1 MLAEWIRS
9 GLDLIL
15 IFLVG
20 VGLVQATRLIWHLAG
35 LRASRVEMEHFVRD
49 FNATVLRAEA
59 GIKGLKMA
67 ARESGDDLERLVD
80 KSLMVRD
87 ELQFIVESADMLAER
102 LTQAAS
108 SVVRP
113 DAKVSEAKATPV
125 KADPLVAPAEMKVE
139 AKPAP
144 KPEVKVAEAPKPAPA
159 APPAPIALPT
169 VTPLAVRR
177 EPEPKPSSRAEKEL
191 MQALQKLN

>member
-15 IFLVG
+15 ILLVG

-49 FNATVLRAEA
+49 FNSTVLRAEA

-67 ARESGDDLERLVD
+67 ARESGDDLEKLVE
-80 KSLMVRD
+80 KSTMVRD
-87 ELQFIVESADMLAER
+87 ELQFIVESADQLADR
-102 LTQAAS
+102 LTAAAS

-113 DAKVSEAKATPV
+113 QAKAPEVKTSEERAPEIKAAPKPASTVTPPLAPPTLPVKAQEKPAAQTQATPATPV
-125 KADPLVAPAEMKVE
+125 TSLGARREQE
-139 AKPAP
+139 AKPA
-144 KPEVKVAEAPKPAPA
+144 
-159 APPAPIALPT
+159 
-169 VTPLAVRR
+169 
-177 EPEPKPSSRAEKEL
+177 SRAEKEL